1 MSLINEIKDVV
12 NSHQSEAIMLN
23 DEIWKYAELRF
34 HENKSAELLSGVLEK
49 EGFDVGKG
57 LAGIG
62 TAFRATYGTG
72 KPVIG
77 ILGEFDALSG
87 LSQQAGVCTEEP
99 LVEGGSGHGCGHN
112 SLGAASLTA
121 AVAVKDY
128 LLKHGSEGTIIFFGC
143 PGEEGGSGK
152 TFMARAGVFDS
163 LDAALTW
170 HPGTHN
176 AVFNAETLANYQ
188 VYFKYFGKSSHA
200 SASPYLG
207 RSALDAVEL
216 MNVGVNYLR
225 EHMIPQARIHY
236 AVTDT
241 GGKSPNVVQAEAEVL
256 YLIRAPQVKQVDE
269 LYSRVCNIARGAAL
283 MTGTRLKISFDKA
296 CSNFIPNRTLGK
308 LLEQEFCRIGA
319 PPFTE
324 EDYVFARKMRET
336 FSEDDI
342 GDSLDLARR
351 MMGSRAK
358 DLFGSYRDKI
368 LSDTII
374 PMDYKPFKL
383 FGSTDVGDVSRIVP
397 TAQIY
402 AACYAIGTPGH
413 SWQIVSQGTTPM
425 AHKGMLT
432 AAKVLAAAALA
443 LLQDRTITEEAKKEL
458 SESLDGATY
467 VCPIPENVEPH
478 I

>member
-1 MSLINEIKDVV
+1 MCSMTDVEKAV
-12 NSHQSEAIMLN
+12 DSYKGKAISLN

-34 HENKSAELLSGVLEK
+34 HENKSAELLSDTLEK
-49 EGFDVGKG
+49 EGFNVERG

-62 TAFRATYGTG
+62 TAFRAVYGTG
-72 KPVIG
+72 RPVIG
-77 ILGEFDALSG
+77 ILGEFDALPG
-87 LSQQAGVCTEEP
+87 LSQRAGAFEKEP
-99 LVEGGSGHGCGHN
+99 IVEGGSGHGCGHN
-112 SLGAASLTA
+112 ILGAASLTA
-121 AVAVKDY
+121 AVAVKEY
-128 LLKHGSEGTIIFFGC
+128 LEEHGSKGTVIFFGC

-152 TFMARAGVFDS
+152 AFMARAGVFDS

-176 AVFNAETLANYQ
+176 AVFHAETLANYQ
-188 VYFKYFGKSSHA
+188 VYFKYFGRSSHA
-200 SASPYLG
+200 AASPYLG

-225 EHMIPQARIHY
+225 EHMIPQARVHY

-269 LYSRVCNIARGAAL
+269 LYHRVCDIAKGAAL
-283 MTGTRLKISFDKA
+283 MTGTRLEISFDKG
-296 CSNFIPNRTLGK
+296 CSNLMPNKVLGR
-308 LLEQEFCRIGA
+308 LLEREFRRIGA
-319 PPFTE
+319 PPFSG

-342 GDSLDLARR
+342 EDSLDFAKK
-351 MMGSRAK
+351 MMGGRAGE
-358 DLFGSYRDKI
+358 LFGAYRDKI
-368 LSDTII
+368 LSDTVI
-374 PMDYKPFKL
+374 PMDDKPFSL
-383 FGSTDVGDVSRIVP
+383 FGSTDVGDVSWIVP

-413 SWQIVSQGTTPM
+413 SWQIVSQGTTSL
-425 AHKGMLT
+425 AHKGMLA
-432 AAKVLAAAALA
+432 AAKTLAASALS
-443 LLQDRTITEEAKKEL
+443 LMQNPGMVEEAKKEF